1 MRARDK
7 YEYYPIWG
15 DFSYKLGNRMA
26 RVCDELLWEPCPVK
40 VTFYTNDIGVWLIHH
55 EETGF
60 EFAHEAFERGAEW
73 VEDRVPEEVALAEW
87 MNSLAREVDNAP
99 EGALPSKPSC

>member
-1 MRARDK
+1 MSARDK
-7 YEYYPIWG
+7 YGYERLFGEYR
-15 DFSYKLGNRMA
+15 YKLGDRMA
-26 RVCDELLWEPCPVK
+26 MVRDELLWEPCPVK
-40 VTFYTNDIGVWLIHH
+40 VTFFTNDSGVWLIHH

-87 MNSLAREVDNAP
+87 MNGLAER
-99 EGALPSKPSC
+99 S